1 MKRILKFI
9 FNNYLMKFSFYR
21 NTVNKIYQLLKYNEN
36 YFLKPEKNIL
46 NLHKNNLYLDKV
58 QNRFKHKKFLESDI
72 ENFKFDLK
80 NDFSDFF
87 KVDIKKMSSV
97 IGSRFASGND
107 PLCNTAI
114 QIINNKNELNKDL
127 FLNKYLNNFIPKNYS
142 EVFLIDKINKLN
154 EISQYSFFYP
164 WFHDYPSRVL
174 HNGLFGPKNIDTVE
188 FRSTRL
194 KNIYNLINKFNYIP
208 DEADCIEGYI
218 LINDGDYRFIVTSGT
233 HRSSVLNA
241 MNILDLFPDK
251 VPVKFDQMRVENKYF
266 MINKNNVSNWP
277 AVKSGFISEQNA
289 ILFFESF
296 FKDKKYL

>member
-1 MKRILKFI
+1 MKKILKFI
-9 FNNYLMKFSFYR
+9 FNNFLMKFSFYR
-21 NTVNKIYQLLKYNEN
+21 NTVNKIYQLLKYDKN
-36 YFLKPEKNIL
+36 YFLRPEKNIL

-58 QNRFKHKKFLESDI
+58 QNRFNHKKFLESDI
-72 ENFKFDLK
+72 EIFKFDLK
-80 NDFSDFF
+80 NDFSGFF

-97 IGSRFASGND
+97 IGSRFGSGND

-194 KNIYNLINKFNYIP
+194 KNIYNLINKFDYIP

-218 LINDGDYRFIVTSGT
+218 LINDDDYRFIVTSGT

-266 MINKNNVSNWP
+266 MINKNNASNWP

-296 FKDKKYL
+296 FNDKKYI